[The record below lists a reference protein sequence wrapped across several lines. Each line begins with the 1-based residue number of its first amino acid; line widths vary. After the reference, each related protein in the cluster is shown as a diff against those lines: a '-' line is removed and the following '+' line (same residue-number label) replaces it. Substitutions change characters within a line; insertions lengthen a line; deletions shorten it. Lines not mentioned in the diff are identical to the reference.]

1 MVGLML
7 REPGRE
13 GVRALLPL
21 DVLVAHKSSSTDAAA
36 HDVGIVLPQGAE
48 PYVLIVLTE
57 GFAEI
62 LYARRFAAEV
72 SRRAHA
78 RSEAYP

>member
-13 GVRALLPL
+13 GERALLLL
-21 DVLVAHKSSSTDAAA
+21 DVLVAHKDSSTDAAA
-36 HDVGIVLPQGAE
+36 HDIGSVLLHGAE
-48 PYVLIVLTE
+48 PHVLIVLTE

-62 LYARRFAAEV
+62 LSPWRFAAEL
-72 SRRAHA
+72 SRRVYP